1 MIVVYDIETLFNCFV
16 CVCMDVKTME
26 KRVFVIH
33 KSRNDF
39 KELVQYIKALRGMV
53 GFNNVGFDYPV
64 LHPYLSE
71 PEKYQD
77 WNGDR
82 LAKSIY
88 KRAQKIIESEERDWN
103 KPIIEQRDLFLI
115 WHFNNKARST
125 SLKWLQVCM
134 GWKNVQE
141 MPIPHQTSVTAE
153 QITTVIEYCDNDVET
168 TFEFYKRSHS
178 RIILRKTLSEKYN
191 VNMGNYS
198 DNKIGE
204 EIFLRGISA
213 KTGMSVKNLKQ
224 GRTYRPRIVVK
235 DLLLNL
241 DFCTR
246 EFREVYE
253 RYKEMIITGTKKEES
268 ISCVLDGM
276 VYEFGFGGLHA
287 CRGNGVYK
295 NITSADVKSYYPN
308 LAISLRLSPKHLGE
322 DFCEVYKELYE
333 QRKLYKKGTDENE
346 AIKLALNGIFG
357 QSNADWSPF
366 YDPAFTMSV
375 TLNGQFLLA
384 LLCERITESLAGKIV
399 MVNTD
404 GIEVDVLDQ
413 SEFDSICKQWQLD
426 FGLEL
431 EFNKYQMLAVRDVNN
446 YLAIDEKGKVKDK
459 GDFEIEREIYKNQSM
474 PVVRIA
480 VREYFTNKTPIEQ
493 TINNCNDIGMFVLGH
508 RAKTGNLSYRSIDGY
523 DLLKETLPKNVRYY
537 ISNSGG
543 AIVKV
548 TKQEKKSKTD
558 ISPRQISMF
567 DTPTVEGKTIVEKI
581 TKLHVGYKMTLFNK
595 WVDRPF
601 EEYGVDKRFYIN
613 EAQKLINSV
622 VNTQL

>member
-33 KSRNDF
+33 KCRNDF

-82 LAKSIY
+82 LSKSIY

-141 MPIPHQTSVTAE
+141 MPIEHSEKVTAE
-153 QITTVIEYCDNDVET
+153 QIPTIIEYCTNDVES
-168 TFEFYKRSHS
+168 TFEFYNRSFS
-178 RIILRKTLSEKYN
+178 RINLRKNLSEKYG

-204 EIFLRGISA
+204 EIFLRGISK
-213 KTGMSVKNLKQ
+213 KTGDSLKTLKQ
-224 GRTYRPRIVVK
+224 GRTFRPKLNVK
-235 DLLLNL
+235 DLLLDL
-241 DFCTR
+241 DFSTK
-246 EFREVYE
+246 EFREVYN
-253 RYKEMIITGTKKEES
+253 RYKEMVLTATKKEES
-268 ISCVLDGM
+268 ISCVVDGM

-287 CRGNGVYK
+287 CRGNGVYQ

-308 LAISLRLSPKHLGE
+308 LAIGLRLSPKHLGNS
-322 DFCEVYKELYE
+322 FCEVYKELYE

-357 QSNADWSPF
+357 QSNAEWSPF

-384 LLCERITESLAGKIV
+384 ILCERITESLAGSII
-399 MVNTD
+399 MANTD
-404 GIEVDVLDQ
+404 GIEVDVTDKA
-413 SEFDSICKQWQLD
+413 EFENICKQWQEE
-426 FGLEL
+426 FKLEL
-431 EFNKYQMLAVRDVNN
+431 EFNKYRLLAVRDVNN
-446 YLAIDEKGKVKDK
+446 YMAIDEKGEIKEK
-459 GDFEIEREIYKNQSM
+459 GDFEIDREIYKNQSM
-474 PVVRIA
+474 QIVRLA
-480 VREYFTNKTPIEQ
+480 VREHFTNNVPVDK
-493 TINNCNDIGMFVLGH
+493 TINSCNDISLFLMGH
-508 RAKTGNLSYRSIDGY
+508 RAKTGNLAYRAIEGYNLIDQ
-523 DLLKETLPKNVRYY
+523 KLPKNVRYY
-537 ISNSGG
+537 ISQSGG

-548 TKQEKKSKTD
+548 TKQEKKAKNH
-558 ISPRQISMF
+558 ISPRQVCLF
-567 DTPTVEGKTIVEKI
+567 DTQPEGGKNIVEKI

-595 WVDRPF
+595 WVNKPF
-601 EEYGVDKRFYIN
+601 EQYGVDKRFYIN